1 MKKCFLICFMLIPTL
16 ICAQGSSTEL
26 NARLDVTGDLTVGNA
41 GLWLKPSKRPDIKG
55 DIYLFKGWNNI
66 ASIITGQ
73 GEKYKLKNINFD
85 TNQKMFA
92 TKAAVD
98 SVFVFS
104 RESIKQVMVN
114 NKMFKRYS
122 KDFVYDYYEVI
133 AFGKGKEVLKQ
144 SVKEIKKG
152 AKDPFTNSLKS
163 DEYVLKSKYFF
174 NSISGIKEIKLK
186 KKSFS
191 NLFGDDSEIIK
202 EIISKQKIYLK
213 KDSDIIKLFKFYN
226 KI

>member
-1 MKKCFLICFMLIPTL
+1 MKKYFLTSFILISSL
-16 ICAQGSSTEL
+16 LCAQDSSTDV
-26 NARLDVTGDLTVGNA
+26 NARLDVTGELTVGNS
-41 GLWLKPSKRPDIKG
+41 GLWIKPSKRPEIKG
-55 DIYLFKGWNNI
+55 DIYLFKGWNNL
-66 ASIITGQ
+66 ASIITGK

-92 TKAAVD
+92 MKTAID

-144 SVKEIKKG
+144 SFKVIKKG
-152 AKDPFTNSLKS
+152 SKDPFTNTYKG

-174 NSISGIKEIKLK
+174 NSVSGIKEIKLK
-186 KKSFS
+186 KKPFS
-191 NLFGDDSEIIK
+191 NLFGDDSKNIK
-202 EIISKQKIYLK
+202 EIISKQKISLK

-226 KI
+226 KK